1 MEAKQFTNFTKEDF
15 TWKFGG
21 MSYTL
26 KAGQTMFLEDYK
38 ADHFAKHL
46 IDKEMNR
53 MGIPTNM
60 MAKRAELEK
69 LCFPSDEVVTP
80 IEALNIEE
88 TKKKVAKSKKVV
100 EPEFEDLAD
109 NK

>member
-1 MEAKQFTNFTKEDF
+1 MEARQFRNFTSEDF

-21 MSYTL
+21 MAYTF

-46 IDKEMNR
+46 VDRELNKLN
-53 MGIPTNM
+53 IPTNM
-60 MAKRAELEK
+60 EAKRIELTAK
-69 LCFPSDEVVTP
+69 CFPSDEVVTP

-88 TKKKVAKSKKVV
+88 GKKVV
-100 EPEFEDLAD
+100 SKKAKKVEAEFEDLET
-109 NK
+109 N